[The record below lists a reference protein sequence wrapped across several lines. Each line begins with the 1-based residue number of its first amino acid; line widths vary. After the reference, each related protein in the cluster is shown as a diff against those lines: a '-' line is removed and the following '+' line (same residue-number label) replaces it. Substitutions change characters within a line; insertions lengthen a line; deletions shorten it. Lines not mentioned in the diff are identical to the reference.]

1 MCIGAWRLRQVAIRS
16 SERRGMRTEIV
27 AAALVLSTSAVQAQP
42 NASLDVIRRL
52 RPAALTT
59 LPLAVRRDLERRSC
73 LVPQP
78 YDARIAKNVI
88 HGSFTAARVSEWAVL
103 CSVNDTSRILI
114 YRIDRAVRLVDSLGR
129 AWDGASVQGIGGK
142 RWGYSRLIRTLAV
155 PKIPLWRDDVDG
167 HPIPQPI
174 DHDAIEDIFEGKAA
188 DAFYYAA
195 GRWYRQVT
203 AN

>member
-1 MCIGAWRLRQVAIRS
+1 MCIGAWRRRPIAIRW
-16 SERRGMRTEIV
+16 SERRGLRAEIV
-27 AAALVLSTSAVQAQP
+27 AAALVLSTGAVQAQP
-42 NASLDVIRRL
+42 NASLDAIRRL
-52 RPAALTT
+52 RPVAFTS

-78 YDARIAKNVI
+78 YDARILKNVI

-114 YRIDRAVRLVDSLGR
+114 YRIDRGVRLLDSLGR

-142 RWGYSRLIRTLAV
+142 RWGYSRLIRTMAV
-155 PKIPLWRDDVDG
+155 RKTSRWRHDVDG
-167 HPIPQPI
+167 HPIPQPV
-174 DHDAIEDIFEGKAA
+174 DHDAIEDIFEDKGAE
-188 DAFYYAA
+188 AFYYAA

-203 AN
+203 AD